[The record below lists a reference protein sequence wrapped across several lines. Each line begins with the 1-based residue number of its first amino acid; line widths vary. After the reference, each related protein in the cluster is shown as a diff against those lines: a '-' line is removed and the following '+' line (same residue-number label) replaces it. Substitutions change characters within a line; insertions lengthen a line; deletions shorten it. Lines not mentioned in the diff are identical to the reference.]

1 MAHHVTSQEGL
12 TGIAIPSVVSPAL
25 CARFQISLDVSLN
38 QSHECRDCGNYPKG
52 RIKLMT
58 MQQQDQPTAASEP
71 SESGKARAA
80 ARKPPAATTKARS
93 TRRPGRGKKAPKRRP
108 KAKADTRQGS
118 KSAHVIALL
127 EKSKGATLAELM
139 KATGWQAHSVRGFLS
154 GTLRKKMGLKIE
166 STKRGGLERVYS
178 ISR

>member
-1 MAHHVTSQEGL
+1 MNVVTAVTTAE
-12 TGIAIPSVVSPAL
+12 
-25 CARFQISLDVSLN
+25 
-38 QSHECRDCGNYPKG
+38 G

-58 MQQQDQPTAASEP
+58 TQEQDQPTATSPA
-71 SESGKARAA
+71 ESGKARAA
-80 ARKPPAATTKARS
+80 ARK
-93 TRRPGRGKKAPKRRP
+93 PGRGKKAPKRRP
-108 KAKADTRQGS
+108 KAKAATRGQGS

-166 STKRGGLERVYS
+166 STKRGGVERVYS

>member
-1 MAHHVTSQEGL
+1 MNVVTAV
-12 TGIAIPSVVSPAL
+12 T
-25 CARFQISLDVSLN
+25 N
-38 QSHECRDCGNYPKG
+38 PKG

-58 MQQQDQPTAASEP
+58 TQQQDQPTAAFEP
-71 SESGKARAA
+71 AESGKARAA
-80 ARKPPAATTKARS
+80 TRKPRAATTKAKPR
-93 TRRPGRGKKAPKRRP
+93 RGKKAPKRRP
-108 KAKADTRQGS
+108 KAKAATPGQAS
-118 KSAHVIALL
+118 KSARVIALL
-127 EKSKGATLAELM
+127 EKPKGATVAELM

>member
-1 MAHHVTSQEGL
+1 
-12 TGIAIPSVVSPAL
+12 
-25 CARFQISLDVSLN
+25 
-38 QSHECRDCGNYPKG
+38 
-52 RIKLMT
+52 MT
-58 MQQQDQPTAASEP
+58 TQQQDQPTATSPA
-71 SESGKARAA
+71 ESGKARAA
-80 ARKPPAATTKARS
+80 ARKPPAATTKAKS
-93 TRRPGRGKKAPKRRP
+93 TRKPGRRNKAPKRRP
-108 KAKADTRQGS
+108 KAASRGQGS

-166 STKRGGLERVYS
+166 STKRGGVERAYS

>member
-1 MAHHVTSQEGL
+1 MNVVTAV
-12 TGIAIPSVVSPAL
+12 TTAK
-25 CARFQISLDVSLN
+25 RT
-38 QSHECRDCGNYPKG
+38 
-52 RIKLMT
+52 IKLMT
-58 MQQQDQPTAASEP
+58 TQEQPTATSPA
-71 SESGKARAA
+71 ESGKARAA
-80 ARKPPAATTKARS
+80 ARK
-93 TRRPGRGKKAPKRRP
+93 PGRGKKAPKRRP
-108 KAKADTRQGS
+108 KAKAATRGQGS

-166 STKRGGLERVYS
+166 STKRGGGECVYS

>member
-1 MAHHVTSQEGL
+1 MS
-12 TGIAIPSVVSPAL
+12 I
-25 CARFQISLDVSLN
+25 
-38 QSHECRDCGNYPKG
+38 
-52 RIKLMT
+52 
-58 MQQQDQPTAASEP
+58 
-71 SESGKARAA
+71 
-80 ARKPPAATTKARS
+80 RK
-93 TRRPGRGKKAPKRRP
+93 PGRGKKAPKRRP
-108 KAKADTRQGS
+108 KAKAATRGQGS

-166 STKRGGLERVYS
+166 SIKRGGVERVYS

>member
-1 MAHHVTSQEGL
+1 MSCPIRAMNVVTAV
-12 TGIAIPSVVSPAL
+12 TTA
-25 CARFQISLDVSLN
+25 
-38 QSHECRDCGNYPKG
+38 KG

-58 MQQQDQPTAASEP
+58 TQQQDQPTAASDP
-71 SESGKARAA
+71 AESGKARAA
-80 ARKPPAATTKARS
+80 ARKPPAATTRAKS
-93 TRRPGRGKKAPKRRP
+93 TRKPGRGKKAPKRRP
-108 KAKADTRQGS
+108 KAKAATPGQGS

-139 KATGWQAHSVRGFLS
+139 KATGWLAHSVRGFLS

-166 STKRGGLERVYS
+166 STKRGGGERVYS

>member
-1 MAHHVTSQEGL
+1 
-12 TGIAIPSVVSPAL
+12 
-25 CARFQISLDVSLN
+25 
-38 QSHECRDCGNYPKG
+38 
-52 RIKLMT
+52 MT
-58 MQQQDQPTAASEP
+58 TQQQDQPTAAFEP
-71 SESGKARAA
+71 AESGKARAA
-80 ARKPPAATTKARS
+80 ARKPPAAATKAKS
-93 TRRPGRGKKAPKRRP
+93 TRKPGRRKKALKRRP
-108 KAKADTRQGS
+108 KAKAASRGQGT

-166 STKRGGLERVYS
+166 STKCGGLERVYS

>member
-1 MAHHVTSQEGL
+1 MNVVTAVTNL
-12 TGIAIPSVVSPAL
+12 
-25 CARFQISLDVSLN
+25 
-38 QSHECRDCGNYPKG
+38 KG

-58 MQQQDQPTAASEP
+58 TQQQDQPTAAFEP
-71 SESGKARAA
+71 AESGKARAA
-80 ARKPPAATTKARS
+80 ARK
-93 TRRPGRGKKAPKRRP
+93 PGRGKKAPKRRP
-108 KAKADTRQGS
+108 KAKAATRGQGS

>member
-1 MAHHVTSQEGL
+1 MNVVTAV
-12 TGIAIPSVVSPAL
+12 TT
-25 CARFQISLDVSLN
+25 
-38 QSHECRDCGNYPKG
+38 PKG

-58 MQQQDQPTAASEP
+58 TQQQDQPAASP
-71 SESGKARAA
+71 AESGKARAA
-80 ARKPPAATTKARS
+80 AREPR
-93 TRRPGRGKKAPKRRP
+93 RGKKAPKRRP
-108 KAKADTRQGS
+108 KAKAAKPGKSS

-127 EKSKGATLAELM
+127 KKPKGATLAELM

-166 STKRGGLERVYS
+166 STKRGGVERVYS

>member
-1 MAHHVTSQEGL
+1 MNVVTAV
-12 TGIAIPSVVSPAL
+12 TTA
-25 CARFQISLDVSLN
+25 
-38 QSHECRDCGNYPKG
+38 KG
-52 RIKLMT
+52 TIKLMT
-58 MQQQDQPTAASEP
+58 TQEQDQPTATSPA
-71 SESGKARAA
+71 ESGKARAA
-80 ARKPPAATTKARS
+80 ARK
-93 TRRPGRGKKAPKRRP
+93 PGRGKKAPKRRP
-108 KAKADTRQGS
+108 KAKAASRGQGS

-166 STKRGGLERVYS
+166 STKRGGVERVYS

>member
-1 MAHHVTSQEGL
+1 MNVVTAV
-12 TGIAIPSVVSPAL
+12 T
-25 CARFQISLDVSLN
+25 N
-38 QSHECRDCGNYPKG
+38 PKG

-58 MQQQDQPTAASEP
+58 TQQQDQPTAAFEP
-71 SESGKARAA
+71 AESGKARAA
-80 ARKPPAATTKARS
+80 ARKPPAATTKAKS
-93 TRRPGRGKKAPKRRP
+93 TRKPGRGKKAPKRR
-108 KAKADTRQGS
+108 AKAATPGQGS

-154 GTLRKKMGLKIE
+154 GTLRKKMGLNIE
-166 STKRGGLERVYS
+166 STKRGGEERVYS

>member
-1 MAHHVTSQEGL
+1 MNVVTAV
-12 TGIAIPSVVSPAL
+12 TT
-25 CARFQISLDVSLN
+25 
-38 QSHECRDCGNYPKG
+38 PKG

-58 MQQQDQPTAASEP
+58 TQQQDQPTAAFEP

-80 ARKPPAATTKARS
+80 GRKPLAATTKARS

-108 KAKADTRQGS
+108 KAKAATRGQGS

-166 STKRGGLERVYS
+166 STKRGDGERVYS
-178 ISR
+178 IAR